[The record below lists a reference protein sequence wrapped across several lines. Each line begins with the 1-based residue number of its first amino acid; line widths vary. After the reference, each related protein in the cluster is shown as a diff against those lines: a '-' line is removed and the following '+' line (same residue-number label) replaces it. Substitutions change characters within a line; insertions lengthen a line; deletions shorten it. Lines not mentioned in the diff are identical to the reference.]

1 MYPQLATRNG
11 IHFLS
16 VCLRTKTTK
25 RNSQIARGIHFV
37 VPLSF
42 GFSILPLSTGRSG
55 PCIAVAVLVV
65 RRRRPSLFIYLLS
78 IISYIYNPHFRI
90 LAFIYR
96 LTSLINATAHIT
108 GPTTLLKDSRPFH
121 SIPSTPDLGWSS
133 ALKIL
138 LHHLT
143 PPPASIPS
151 RCCHISPFISVSL
164 SYIVSVSF
172 HRISPHLF
180 HTASFNTL
188 CAIQKGTHQWACRN
202 LLQ

>member
-55 PCIAVAVLVV
+55 PRIAVAVLVV
-65 RRRRPSLFIYLLS
+65 RRRRPSLFIFLLS

-121 SIPSTPDLGWSS
+121 SLHPRLRMIFSSQNTPTSPHPTSCIDSVALLSYFSVYLCLALIHSICFFPS
-133 ALKIL
+133 
-138 LHHLT
+138 
-143 PPPASIPS
+143 
-151 RCCHISPFISVSL
+151 HISSSF
-164 SYIVSVSF
+164 SYRLF
-172 HRISPHLF
+172 QYPLRHPKGHSPMGLP
-180 HTASFNTL
+180 
-188 CAIQKGTHQWACRN
+188 
-202 LLQ
+202 